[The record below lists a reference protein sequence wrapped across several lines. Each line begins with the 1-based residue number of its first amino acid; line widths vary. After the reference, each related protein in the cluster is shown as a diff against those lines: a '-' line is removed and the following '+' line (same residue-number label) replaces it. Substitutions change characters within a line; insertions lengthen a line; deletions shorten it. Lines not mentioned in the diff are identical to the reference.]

1 MRNNN
6 CIYVDENRRSSLHQ
20 PSELSAVKVCYF
32 KAFIQSELYS
42 VQFSAS
48 LYSERINCVLIS
60 VEHLIILWMCQNLL
74 VDSYIFCIY
83 VVAV

>member
-6 CIYVDENRRSSLHQ
+6 CTYMDENGRSSLHQ

-48 LYSERINCVLIS
+48 LYSERINCTNFSRTSYYSLDVPELIS
-60 VEHLIILWMCQNLL
+60 G
-74 VDSYIFCIY
+74 
-83 VVAV
+83 